1 MVSKDQF
8 FDNFLKGNIR
18 PITPCFDTLFNYEN
32 NCQFGVRLILAPFIL
47 NNKG

>member
-1 MVSKDQF
+1 MVSKDKF
-8 FDNFLKGNIR
+8 FDNCLKGNIR
-18 PITPCFDTLFNYEN
+18 PITPFDTLFNYENN